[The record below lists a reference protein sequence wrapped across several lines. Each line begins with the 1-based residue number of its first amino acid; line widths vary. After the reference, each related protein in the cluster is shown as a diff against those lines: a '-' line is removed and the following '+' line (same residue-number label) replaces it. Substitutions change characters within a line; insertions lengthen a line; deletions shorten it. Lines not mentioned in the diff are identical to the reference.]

1 MNFFDGTISENIA
14 FGDANEKELIES
26 SKIAGCYDF
35 IVKKKMVLIVKFL
48 MRMVITHPVNFKRYP
63 MQELFM
69 VILK

>member
-35 IVKKKMVLIVKFL
+35 IVKKRWL
-48 MRMVITHPVNFKRYP
+48 
-63 MQELFM
+63 
-69 VILK
+69 